1 MAVHCFWI
9 RKQVLNE
16 LEHFF
21 SFGLIFNLWRF
32 LNFSVASLKC
42 PSSLQRIRA
51 IKNEWNH
58 VYCFRGPVDC
68 VIHTDDVLH
77 EKKKPGNDVAN
88 STVVSKA
95 FSWLGV
101 FPSVRR
107 MRSSIVRFLVCLG
120 TAKIK
125 TAVLEFFVALS
136 FKFHLLKKYK

>member
-32 LNFSVASLKC
+32 LNFSVASKC

-77 EKKKPGNDVAN
+77 EKKNLETMLQTVQLFPRRLVGWAFFPACGACAVA
-88 STVVSKA
+88 
-95 FSWLGV
+95 L
-101 FPSVRR
+101 SV
-107 MRSSIVRFLVCLG
+107 FLVCLG